1 MTKAKVAIFK
11 LLFSELPIEEVN
23 AQLDRLCDEY
33 GTELISSLW
42 VDANKGLRPQERKG
56 R

>member
-23 AQLDRLCDEY
+23 TQLDRLCDEY

-42 VDANKGLRPQERKG
+42 VDTNRGPTPARKER
-56 R
+56 